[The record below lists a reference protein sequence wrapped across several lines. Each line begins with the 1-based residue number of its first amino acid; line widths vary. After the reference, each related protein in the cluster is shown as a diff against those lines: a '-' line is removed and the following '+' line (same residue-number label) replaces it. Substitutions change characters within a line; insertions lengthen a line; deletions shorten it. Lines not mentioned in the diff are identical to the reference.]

1 MFLVNHEPW
10 SLLDRFHQQLSNL
23 SYSDSDSY
31 YSNTSTGHS
40 CPAVDIKEEKDRFL
54 IIADIPG
61 VSPTDIEIMMENGVL
76 TIKGERHSQTEDNNE
91 TYFGTLK
98 IIVKTCK
105 ESLPEDPPENSAFI
119 QIWDKKIDQEEKK
132 IFSGW
137 MFSSSPSISAVDHA
151 VYDVWV
157 IDCMISYIED

>member
-1 MFLVNHEPW
+1 MNHGCQIKRNNKNFL
-10 SLLDRFHQQLSNL
+10 FFFIFIIFTF
-23 SYSDSDSY
+23 YS
-31 YSNTSTGHS
+31 STTNS
-40 CPAVDIKEEKDRFL
+40 
-54 IIADIPG
+54 
-61 VSPTDIEIMMENGVL
+61 L
-76 TIKGERHSQTEDNNE
+76 TILGALNKVSGKISKIKIEDNNE

-98 IIVKTCK
+98 IIVKTCNK
-105 ESLPEDPPENSAFI
+105 SLPEDPPENSAFI
-119 QIWDKKIDQEEKK
+119 QIWNQKLDKEEKK

>member
-1 MFLVNHEPW
+1 MNHGRQIKKNNKNFL
-10 SLLDRFHQQLSNL
+10 FFFIFIIFTF
-23 SYSDSDSY
+23 
-31 YSNTSTGHS
+31 YSNIAISITILGALNKVSGKIS
-40 CPAVDIKEEKDRFL
+40 KIK
-54 IIADIPG
+54 I
-61 VSPTDIEIMMENGVL
+61 
-76 TIKGERHSQTEDNNE
+76 EDNNE

-105 ESLPEDPPENSAFI
+105 KSLPEDPPENSVFI
-119 QIWDKKIDQEEKK
+119 QIWNQKSDKGEEK

-137 MFSSSPSISAVDHA
+137 MFSSSPSISALDHA

>member
-1 MFLVNHEPW
+1 MNHGRQLKKNNKKFL
-10 SLLDRFHQQLSNL
+10 FFFIFIIFTF
-23 SYSDSDSY
+23 YSSEADSTTILGALNKVSGKI
-31 YSNTSTGHS
+31 SK
-40 CPAVDIKEEKDRFL
+40 IKIKDN
-54 IIADIPG
+54 D
-61 VSPTDIEIMMENGVL
+61 
-76 TIKGERHSQTEDNNE
+76 E

-105 ESLPEDPPENSAFI
+105 KSLPEDLPENSAFI
-119 QIWDKKIDQEEKK
+119 QIWNQKFDKEEKK

>member
-1 MFLVNHEPW
+1 MNKV
-10 SLLDRFHQQLSNL
+10 SGKISK
-23 SYSDSDSY
+23 
-31 YSNTSTGHS
+31 
-40 CPAVDIKEEKDRFL
+40 IK
-54 IIADIPG
+54 I
-61 VSPTDIEIMMENGVL
+61 
-76 TIKGERHSQTEDNNE
+76 EDNEE

-98 IIVKTCK
+98 IIVSTCK
-105 ESLPEDPPENSAFI
+105 ASLPEDPPENSAFI
-119 QIWDKKIDQEEKK
+119 QIWDKKFDKEEKK